1 MDWYALPS
9 RSTAEIPSAKE
20 TLQLVPLTPTALEN
34 KVGIPEEQS
43 KLTYLYRWHVGE
55 TDADPQV
62 QSWNSILLA
71 LYSAAFLFFSRKT
84 KASHSAADTC

>member
-9 RSTAEIPSAKE
+9 RSPAEIPSAKE

-43 KLTYLYRWHVGE
+43 KLTYS
-55 TDADPQV
+55 TDGTLARLTQILKFNHGTRF
-62 QSWNSILLA
+62 SWPCTRPPS
-71 LYSAAFLFFSRKT
+71 YSFLVRQEHP
-84 KASHSAADTC
+84 HSAADTC